1 MWSALSS
8 TIVDVR
14 RAQRAVYE
22 GALLDHSARADVF
35 NQMWV
40 MADADTFLPD
50 NDALIAYNK
59 DSRDKGKN
67 TKLKH
72 EKTLED
78 VTENIN
84 TNLKEQ

>member
-1 MWSALSS
+1 
-8 TIVDVR
+8 
-14 RAQRAVYE
+14 
-22 GALLDHSARADVF
+22 
-35 NQMWV
+35 MWV

-78 VTENIN
+78 VTENMN